1 MKYNWI
7 LFDADE
13 TLFSFDSFSGLKR
26 LFTHYDVDFTQE
38 DFIEYQ
44 QLNKPLWV
52 AYQDGKIDAKTL
64 QEQRFSEWGRRL
76 SVKPAEL
83 NHGFLLTM
91 AEVCRPLEGV
101 VDLLQQLQHRAKLAI
116 ITNGFTA
123 MQQLRLQKTG
133 LSDYFEFVVVSEEI
147 GVSKPHPDFFHHAL
161 QLAKP
166 RHSEEVLVVGDTL
179 ESDIL
184 GGNNAGLDTCWLHY
198 GRDNQTAIS
207 PTYQIE
213 TIAELLPLVEKK
225 S

>member
-1 MKYNWI
+1 MII
-7 LFDADE
+7 LNLWWF
-13 TLFSFDSFSGLKR
+13 LKR
-26 LFTHYDVDFTQE
+26 SAF
-38 DFIEYQ
+38 
-44 QLNKPLWV
+44 
-52 AYQDGKIDAKTL
+52 
-64 QEQRFSEWGRRL
+64 L
-76 SVKPAEL
+76 SHIL
-83 NHGFLLTM
+83 
-91 AEVCRPLEGV
+91 
-101 VDLLQQLQHRAKLAI
+101 I
-116 ITNGFTA
+116 
-123 MQQLRLQKTG
+123 
-133 LSDYFEFVVVSEEI
+133 
-147 GVSKPHPDFFHHAL
+147 FFQHAL